1 MPKFCAGLMI
11 LFSAS
16 PKAAAVLNAH
26 HRMFGVSEVAEA
38 RAPRAFEIFW
48 HVAAAVPAEQSRYRR
63 VGVDNDEW
71 QTAPCQYAPD
81 RSGETD
87 EVAHVA
93 AIDQLRARNDAAHQA
108 RAEDERIGALGR
120 DAPQAD
126 AAVRGVGR
134 QHLLIARVEAHV
146 RLAVRLEHLGLRS
159 AEQSVEHRHGDED
172 AVAIVGKALRFD

>member
-16 PKAAAVLNAH
+16 PKAGAVLNAH
-26 HRMFGVSEVAEA
+26 QRVFGVSEVAEA
-38 RAPRAFEIFW
+38 RALRALEIFR
-48 HVAAAVPAEQSRYRR
+48 HVAAAVPAEQPRYRR
-63 VGVDNDEW
+63 VGIDYDEW
-71 QTAPCQYAPD
+71 QAAPRQHAPD

-87 EVAHVA
+87 EIAHVA
-93 AIDQLRARNDAAHQA
+93 AIDQLRARDDAAHQT

-146 RLAVRLEHLGLRS
+146 RLA
-159 AEQSVEHRHGDED
+159 
-172 AVAIVGKALRFD
+172 